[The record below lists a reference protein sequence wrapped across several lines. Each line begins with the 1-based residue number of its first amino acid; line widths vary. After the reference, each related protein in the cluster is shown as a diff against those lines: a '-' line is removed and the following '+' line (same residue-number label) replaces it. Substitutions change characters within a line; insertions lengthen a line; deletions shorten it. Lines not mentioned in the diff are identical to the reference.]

1 MAEEIKRIFFSSK
14 SLAIGIAIGIVIF
27 FVLLFALGLHTKIRR
42 GEDGHRTIQMLDAM
56 RRPFL
61 EIKDAEKRLI
71 ESGDPE
77 TASLCL
83 DKGIGSADLLLER
96 YTELSS
102 YNPEV
107 LKRVEEL
114 KAVYGEWISAERH
127 LFEHVLKESLPS
139 AGAGVPSEHLLKYLN
154 NATAG
159 FLKTM
164 DSLGDGEGPIHDDI
178 DVGRRAVHILLIFTS
193 LLIAY
198 VIALIFY
205 NQYLRSLA
213 LGRSRSDLKEQVE
226 VQNAARVLIKD
237 EKEYLE
243 TLHNALGEA
252 IFTVALPERVVEFVN
267 TSVEAI
273 FGYRPEEC
281 IGKST
286 GIFYPEGGAA
296 DFGRK
301 MKVAM
306 ENGDE
311 FLRTE
316 HNLKRKDG
324 EVFPA
329 GITTTLFREEGEVTK
344 VISIVRDISKRK
356 QAEEALKESEERYKL
371 LIDNIDIG
379 ITLIDKDYN
388 VVMANRY
395 QGEMFNKPSFELI
408 GANCFKEFEKREEV
422 CAHCPGTRAM
432 ATGKPEGVD
441 TEGVLDDGT
450 TVAVHIKAFPVF
462 DTDGE
467 AKGFIEVVENITERK
482 KMEEERMNT
491 QKLESLGILA
501 GGIAHDFNNLLTGI
515 LGNISLIKN
524 SVDPE
529 DKIYKRILESEKAS
543 IYAGELTKQLLTFAK
558 GGEPVK
564 EATSIGELIEESCEF
579 ALRGSNVKC
588 SLIIAEELSL
598 VEVDRG
604 QISQVINNILINA
617 RQAMPG
623 GGIIDVRAEN
633 YVVSAV
639 DDLPL
644 SPGQFVLATIEDKGV
659 GIPVEILPKIFDP
672 YFTTKEKGSGLGL
685 ASAYSIIKKHDGHIG
700 VESEAGEGTTFHIYL
715 PRSVKEL
722 VRAGAKE
729 EVLITGTGRVLIM
742 DDEEIIRDVAI
753 EYARQ
758 IGYACEVA
766 EDGKEVIEIYTRARE
781 AGEPFDVV
789 IMDLTVRGGMG
800 GTEAVGRLLEI
811 DPDARV
817 IVSSGYS
824 EDPVMSDYEKS
835 GFCGVLVKPYTI
847 ARFSEVLDKAL
858 KKDG

>member
-1 MAEEIKRIFFSSK
+1 MPEDMKKFLSSFR
-14 SLAIGIAIGIVIF
+14 SLVIGIAIGIVIF
-27 FVLLFALGLHTKIRR
+27 FVLLFGLGLHTKIRR
-42 GEDGHRTIQMLDAM
+42 GEDGHRAIQMLDAM

-61 EIKDAEKRLI
+61 EIKDAETRLI
-71 ESGDPE
+71 KSGNPE
-77 TASLCL
+77 MASIFLE
-83 DKGIGSADLLLER
+83 KGVGSANDMLER
-96 YTELSS
+96 YAQLAS

-107 LKRVEEL
+107 SSRVEEL
-114 KAVYGEWISAERH
+114 KLVYGEWVSVERH
-127 LFEHVLKESLPS
+127 LFDHVSKESLPS
-139 AGAGVPSEHLLKYLN
+139 AEGGVPSEHFLGNLN

-164 DSLGDGEGPIHDDI
+164 ASLGDGEGPIHGDI
-178 DVGRRAVHILLIFTS
+178 DLGRSAVHMLLILVS

-226 VQNAARVLIKD
+226 VQSAAKVLLKD

-243 TLHNALGEA
+243 TLHNALGET
-252 IFTVALPERVVEFVN
+252 IFTVTLPERVVEFVN
-267 TSVEAI
+267 TSVESI
-273 FGYRPEEC
+273 FGYKPEEC

-286 GIFYPEGGAA
+286 EIFYPEGGAA

-301 MKVAM
+301 LKVAM

-316 HNLKRKDG
+316 HNLQRKNG
-324 EVFPA
+324 EIFPA

-344 VISIVRDISKRK
+344 VISMVRDISERK
-356 QAEEALKESEERYKL
+356 HAEQAHRESEDRYKQ
-371 LIDNIDIG
+371 LIDNIDLG

-395 QGEMFNKPSFELI
+395 QGEMFNKASIELL
-408 GANCFKEFEKREEV
+408 GANCFKEFEKREDV
-422 CAHCPGTRAM
+422 CAHCPGARAM
-432 ATGKPEGVD
+432 VSGKPEGVD
-441 TEGVLDDGT
+441 TEGVLDDGS

-462 DTDGE
+462 DADGE

-482 KMEEERMNT
+482 QMEAERLNS

-501 GGIAHDFNNLLTGI
+501 GGIAHDFNNLLAGI

-543 IYAGELTKQLLTFAK
+543 LYAGELTKQLLTFAK

-564 EATSIGELIEESCEF
+564 EATSMGELIEESCNF

-588 SLIIAEELSL
+588 SPTIADELSL

-617 RQAMPG
+617 RHAMPE
-623 GGIIDVRAEN
+623 GGIIDVSAEN
-633 YVVSAV
+633 SVVSAQ
-639 DDLPL
+639 DNLPL
-644 SPGQFVLATIEDKGV
+644 NPGKFVLASIEDKGV

-672 YFTTKEKGSGLGL
+672 YFTTKKKGSGLGL
-685 ASAYSIIKKHDGHIG
+685 ASAYFIIKKHDGHIG
-700 VESEAGEGTTFHIYL
+700 VESEVGTGTTVHIYL

-722 VRAGAKE
+722 ARTDAKE
-729 EVLITGTGRVLIM
+729 EVLITGTGRLLIM
-742 DDEEIIRDVAI
+742 DDEEIIRDVAS
-753 EYARQ
+753 EYAKQ
-758 IGYACEVA
+758 IGFVCEVA
-766 EDGKEVIEIYTRARE
+766 NDGIEVIEKYTKARDG
-781 AGEPFDVV
+781 GEPFDVV

-800 GTEAVGRLLEI
+800 GTEAVKRMLEI

-824 EDPVMSDYEKS
+824 EDPVMSDYKKS
-835 GFCGVLVKPYTI
+835 GFCGVLAKPYTV
-847 ARFSEVLDKAL
+847 ARLSEVLDEAM